1 MVRTPHWGRQ
11 RPCDLAVPL
20 STQPAQR
27 DAEDG
32 TRPFAGVRERLGGA
46 GWVALSFLLSVFLL
60 KRYILCPQFLGGP
73 RVCAWLCTTSSL
85 GQDSPLFT
93 LFFSSSEY
101 FIHPSAVCSGDAVCI
116 CR

>member
-32 TRPFAGVRERLGGA
+32 TRPFAGPRGEAGRGQLGGFVLPPFCFPSEKVHSLPTVPGGA
-46 GWVALSFLLSVFLL
+46 QSVCLAL
-60 KRYILCPQFLGGP
+60 
-73 RVCAWLCTTSSL
+73 
-85 GQDSPLFT
+85 
-93 LFFSSSEY
+93 
-101 FIHPSAVCSGDAVCI
+101 HH
-116 CR
+116 